1 MLNYPEGATVDRSG
15 NLFIADT
22 YNNRIRQVPL
32 GTSGISLSQNAI
44 NFGMTPIYS
53 SPTVTV
59 TISNTGNAAEVFTVA
74 LSGSATYTE
83 TDTCGTSVAPNTSCA
98 VNVIFSPLT
107 LGAETGALNISSSM
121 PGGARVVTLSG
132 RGTTDTTTTI
142 LTSSANPSYL
152 NQAVLITATV
162 RPQFG
167 GVPTGTVTF
176 IQGTKS
182 VATAAL
188 VNGQAKY
195 SVTYTT
201 VGVRSITAV
210 YSGDGNDLAST
221 SAALKQNVSSLPA
234 ATKTNITTS
243 GSPSLVN
250 QPVTFTATIT
260 STYGP
265 IPDGETITFFDG
277 TSAIGTATVTS
288 GVATFNTALL
298 TAKAHTIEAS
308 YPGDVTFKPSSG
320 TVKQLVNLYSTTT
333 TVSSSLNPSVY
344 GQPVELSATVSSDA
358 PGGATGTVT
367 FKNGG
372 LWLGKAT
379 LSGGTGTLATPKLPV
394 GTLSITA
401 TYNSDAQSAKS
412 TSTALSQVVN

>member
-1 MLNYPEGATVDRSG
+1 
-15 NLFIADT
+15 
-22 YNNRIRQVPL
+22 
-32 GTSGISLSQNAI
+32 
-44 NFGMTPIYS
+44 
-53 SPTVTV
+53 VTV
-59 TISNTGNAAEVFTVA
+59 A
-74 LSGSATYTE
+74 
-83 TDTCGTSVAPNTSCA
+83 
-98 VNVIFSPLT
+98 FSPVV
-107 LGAETGALNISSSM
+107 LGAQSGALNITSSM
-121 PGGARVVTLSG
+121 PGGARLVTLSG
-132 RGTTDTTTTI
+132 LGTTNTTTI
-142 LTSSANPSYL
+142 ILASSADPSYL

-195 SVTYTT
+195 SVTYST
-201 VGVRSITAV
+201 VGVRSITVV

-221 SAALKQNVSSLPA
+221 SAVLKQIVNSLPA
-234 ATKTNITTS
+234 ATKTSITTS
-243 GSPSLVN
+243 GSPSLIN
-250 QPVTFTATIT
+250 QPVTFTATIN

-265 IPDGETITFFDG
+265 ILDGETITFFDG
-277 TSAIGTATVTS
+277 TSAIGTTTLTS

-298 TAKAHTIEAS
+298 TAKAHTIKAS

-320 TVKQLVNLYSTTT
+320 TVTQRVNLYSTTT

-344 GQPVELSATVSSDA
+344 GQPVQLSATVSSDA

-379 LSGGTGTLATPKLPV
+379 LSGGTATLATTKLPV

-401 TYNSDAQSAKS
+401 TYDGDARSGKS
-412 TSTALSQVVN
+412 ISTALSQVVN